1 MTNAGP
7 PRVSTAVLRA
17 VLPKTVRDEAL
28 DELREGYLLRVA
40 QHGRAA
46 ANRWYRRQVPA
57 FAIRVRVAIFTGGSL
72 APPSELH
79 VPEPSL
85 SGSERMTTI
94 LADLRYGAR
103 AMGRNPAFSV
113 IAVLTLALGIGANAA
128 IFSVVRTVLLRPL
141 PFPEPDRLVQVWES
155 RLDRG
160 WNQSSFTHANF
171 WDVQDMNRS
180 FSAMGAIT
188 YGSINLAAKDNPEL
202 LSVAYVTT
210 GFLRAL
216 GVTPVAGR
224 VFADGEDR
232 AGADQRIVVLSHRL
246 WTTQFGGDRS
256 IVGRDVTLGG
266 QAYRVIGVLPPGTPW
281 LDSGDLFMPLRR
293 GPNEDRGSFELTA
306 IGRLA
311 PGVTIAA
318 ARSDLNRVASQL
330 ASQYPEAKGM
340 GVTIQPSEGWVA
352 SDALRRALWVLMS
365 AVGFLLLIAC
375 VNLANMLLARSTGRI
390 RERAMR
396 AALGATRGRVVQTA
410 VAESALLGVLGAAI
424 GLALAFGVV
433 RLLRAFDP
441 GDIPRLADVS
451 IDGLVLAI
459 TLGAAL
465 VTSIITGLAPAL
477 RTPYHDIVAALRE
490 GERSVVGNRRTV
502 GLRGALVSV
511 EVALSL
517 MLLVGAGLLVRSFGA
532 ILDVDRGFET
542 ENRLLFN
549 VTFPNPQNDAD
560 AQRLS
565 ALRTQLQGRLAA
577 LPQVK
582 DAAAVSIGLLR
593 GTGTGMGFAAQD
605 KPSPANDAIPWA
617 AWRLIT
623 PNYFKT
629 LGVPILAGRDFNAQD
644 IIGKPWRVVIS
655 HRIAER
661 LWPGENAVGRQII
674 LWKGQNEGVAEVIGV
689 AGDMRDWDLADLP
702 SFTVYIP
709 FNGGGWN
716 PATFVVHTT
725 AAPTT
730 LIPTVRSILAELAPS
745 SPISNVRTVDQL
757 VGESVAARRF
767 TMLLLAALAGVALL
781 LALAGVYGVLSY
793 SVSRRKTEIGM
804 RMALGA
810 SRSSVLRLVVSQG
823 MRPVIIGLIAGV
835 LGALGLSRYMASL
848 LFGVTRLDAPTYA
861 GVAMLLTVAAVLAC
875 YLPARDAMKVDVLTA
890 LREE

>member
-1 MTNAGP
+1 MTSGGT
-7 PRVSTAVLRA
+7 PRFSTAVLR
-17 VLPKTVRDEAL
+17 VLLPDAVRDDAL
-28 DELREGYLLRVA
+28 DELRDGYLLRVA
-40 QHGRAA
+40 RHGRAA

-57 FAIRVRVAIFTGGSL
+57 FAIRVRLAILTGGSL
-72 APPSELH
+72 APSSEPH
-79 VPEPSL
+79 VPESSL

-103 AMGRNPAFSV
+103 AMVRNPAFSV

-180 FSAMGAIT
+180 FSAIGAIT
-188 YGSINLAAKDNPEL
+188 FGSINLAARDNPEL

-216 GVTPVAGR
+216 GVMPVAGR

-232 AGADQRIVVLSHRL
+232 VGADQRIAVLSHRL

-281 LDSGDLFMPLRR
+281 LDAGDLFMPLRR
-293 GPNEDRGSFELTA
+293 GPNDDRGSFELTV

-311 PGVTIAA
+311 RGVTIAA

-330 ASQYPEAKGM
+330 AGQYPEAKGM
-340 GVTIQPSEGWVA
+340 GVTIQPSDGWVA
-352 SDALRRALWVLMS
+352 SDSLRRALWVLMS

-410 VAESALLGVLGAAI
+410 IAESALLGVLGAAI
-424 GLALAFGVV
+424 GLGLAFGVV

-451 IDGLVLAI
+451 IDGPVLAI

-465 VTSIITGLAPAL
+465 ITSIITGLAPAL

-490 GERSVVGNRRTV
+490 GERSVVGNRRAV

-542 ENRLLFN
+542 ENRVLFN

-565 ALRTQLQGRLAA
+565 ALRTQLQARLEA

-605 KPSPANDAIPWA
+605 KPSPANDAVPWA
-617 AWRLIT
+617 GWRLIT
-623 PNYFKT
+623 PNYFRT
-629 LGVPILAGRDFNAQD
+629 LGVPILAGRDFNAED
-644 IIGKPWRVVIS
+644 IISKPWRVVIS

-661 LWPGENAVGRQII
+661 LWPGENAVGRQLI
-674 LWKGQNEGVAEVIGV
+674 LWKGQQESVAEVIGV

-702 SFTVYIP
+702 SYSVYMP
-709 FNGGGWN
+709 FNGAGWN
-716 PATFVVHTT
+716 PSTFVVHTT
-725 AAPTT
+725 AAATAIVP
-730 LIPTVRSILAELAPS
+730 IVRSMLAELSPS
-745 SPISNVRTVDQL
+745 SPISNVRTVDQV

-823 MRPVIIGLIAGV
+823 MRPVIVGLIVGV

-861 GVAMLLTVAAVLAC
+861 GVAALLTVAAVLAC